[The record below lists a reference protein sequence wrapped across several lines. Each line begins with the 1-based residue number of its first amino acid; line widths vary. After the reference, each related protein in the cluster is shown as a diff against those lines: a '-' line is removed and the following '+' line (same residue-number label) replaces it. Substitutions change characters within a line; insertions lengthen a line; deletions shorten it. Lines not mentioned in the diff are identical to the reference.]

1 VRMDCLGRG
10 SKVMTP
16 SGPVLLPPLVSD
28 GDSLPVACLPVDDS
42 LAESGDGAESVSEGE
57 SGESGESYP

>member
-16 SGPVLLPPLVSD
+16 SGPVLLPPGREELVGD
-28 GDSLPVACLPVDDS
+28 GVSVSGVEVDDS
-42 LAESGDGAESVSEGE
+42 LTESPPAESVSEGDP
-57 SGESGESYP
+57 GESYP

>member
-1 VRMDCLGRG
+1 MRIDCLGRG

-28 GDSLPVACLPVDDS
+28 GDSLPVACLSVDES
-42 LAESGDGAESVSEGE
+42 LVESSGDGAESVSEGE
-57 SGESGESYP
+57 SGESYP

>member
-1 VRMDCLGRG
+1 MRIDCLGRG

-28 GDSLPVACLPVDDS
+28 SDSLPVACLSVDDS
-42 LAESGDGAESVSEGE
+42 LVESSGDGAESVSEGE
-57 SGESGESYP
+57 SGESYP